1 MLRRNLNFQ
10 KTFSFGVFLFGRRS
24 VEMGEVWTSCFVLLA
39 GLCGL
44 GFGHNTNTCEEVRKV
59 FQLRQIGPNQLLP
72 LSPRAG
78 SDLQVCSSKNLTC
91 CTKKMEEKY
100 QVAARRDIQNL
111 LQMSSTSLKFLISRN
126 VAAFQETFELLMRQA
141 ENHTNA
147 VLQGLHH
154 SMADQAAGPVRELF
168 TDISLFLLGSELSV
182 DELVQRFFDALFP
195 VVYNHLIYPGPGE
208 ISPGYAECVRSS
220 RRNVRPFGGTPELLA
235 FQITRSGVF
244 GKLLLQALHLGIEVI
259 NTTDHLQ
266 LSRECRRALLKMHYC
281 PHCQGLTQSKPCMG
295 YCLNV
300 MRGCLASMAEIDAHW
315 REFVRSLEGLSARM
329 QGPQDLEQVL
339 LGVHALLRDA
349 VRHAQKSGP
358 RFSAQVHKVCGTPS
372 RKPTQSGSIQLSS
385 SSSSSKDSIPLKAPV
400 RVFGDSLAVRRSC
413 GEEVRKKAGQRRGRS
428 FTTILATAQIRRLV
442 KNVWLLIKS
451 DITIET
457 HHQVTIDFSLV
468 WLKQHSKAA
477 KCIPGKIYTLRV
489 VGNGIKAQ
497 SGNPEVK
504 VKDADPVI
512 NQIID
517 KLKHINQLLQGKSIP
532 KLGSLDQIETGSGD
546 AEGRYSGDCDDED
559 GCGGSGG
566 GDVKRKV
573 SRVSKMS
580 PDATGDHRHHH
591 HYHHHPPVE
600 DAATEGRSTGQR
612 LTGAV
617 WVLILPCLH
626 MLPAM

>member
-1 MLRRNLNFQ
+1 MGALWTNCI
-10 KTFSFGVFLFGRRS
+10 FLL
-24 VEMGEVWTSCFVLLA
+24 VCC
-39 GLCGL
+39 CGS
-44 GFGHNTNTCEEVRKV
+44 GFGSPNKCDEVRKV
-59 FQLRQIGPNQLLP
+59 FQLRQIGPSQLLP
-72 LSPRAG
+72 VSPRPG
-78 SDLQVCSSKNLTC
+78 SDLQVCMSKNLTC

-111 LQMSSTSLKFLISRN
+111 IQMSSTSLKFLISRN
-126 VAAFQETFELLMRQA
+126 VAAFQETFEVLMRQA
-141 ENHTNA
+141 ENHTIA
-147 VLQGLHH
+147 TLQESYR

-168 TDISLFLLGSELSV
+168 TDIGLFLLGSELSV
-182 DELVQRFFDALFP
+182 DDLVQRFFDALFP
-195 VVYNHLIYPGPGE
+195 LVYNHLINPGLSD

-220 RRNVRPFGGTPELLA
+220 SREVRPFGGAPGQLA
-235 FQITRSGVF
+235 DQISRSGVS

-315 REFVRSLEGLSARM
+315 REFVRSLEGLSVRM

-339 LGVHALLRDA
+339 LGVHTLLHDA
-349 VRHAQKSGP
+349 VGQAQKNGP
-358 RFSAQVHKVCGTPS
+358 RLSAQVHKLCGPVS
-372 RKPTQSGSIQLSS
+372 RKPAQSVSIQHSS
-385 SSSSSKDSIPLKAPV
+385 SSRESIPLKGPIKV
-400 RVFGDSLAVRRSC
+400 SGDSLAVRRRDFLNSLRHYRTYYGGLADQLCVSELVFGDGLSC
-413 GEEVRKKAGQRRGRS
+413 WNG
-428 FTTILATAQIRRLV
+428 TDIV
-442 KNVWLLIKS
+442 KS
-451 DITIET
+451 
-457 HHQVTIDFSLV
+457 
-468 WLKQHSKAA
+468 
-477 KCIPGKIYTLRV
+477 YTLRV

-497 SGNPEVK
+497 SANPEVK
-504 VKDADPVI
+504 VKEADPVI

-546 AEGRYSGDCDDED
+546 AEGHYSGDCDDED
-559 GCGGSGG
+559 GCVGSGG
-566 GDVKRKV
+566 GEVKRKV

-580 PDATGDHRHHH
+580 PDVSGDHKHHH

-600 DAATEGRSTGQR
+600 DSEMEGRSRGLR
-612 LTGAV
+612 LTGAI

-626 MLPAM
+626 MLLAL

>member
-1 MLRRNLNFQ
+1 
-10 KTFSFGVFLFGRRS
+10 
-24 VEMGEVWTSCFVLLA
+24 MGEVWTSCCVLLA
-39 GLCGL
+39 ALCGL
-44 GFGHNTNTCEEVRKV
+44 GFGLNPNTCEEVRKV
-59 FQLRQIGPNQLLP
+59 FQLRQIGPIQLSP

-126 VAAFQETFELLMRQA
+126 VAAFQETFELLMRHA
-141 ENHTNA
+141 ENHTIA

-195 VVYNHLIYPGPGE
+195 VVYSHLINPGPGE

-220 RRNVRPFGGTPELLA
+220 RRDVRPFGGAPGLLA
-235 FQITRSGVF
+235 DQIARSGVS

-281 PHCQGLTQSKPCMG
+281 PHCQGLTESKPCMG

-315 REFVRSLEGLSARM
+315 REFVHSLEGLSARM

-349 VRHAQKSGP
+349 VGHAQKSGP
-358 RFSAQVHKVCGTPS
+358 RLSAQVHKLCGTPS
-372 RKPTQSGSIQLSS
+372 RKPTQLVSIQLSS
-385 SSSSSKDSIPLKAPV
+385 SSSKDSVPLKAPV
-400 RVFGDSLAVRRSC
+400 RPLGDSLAVRRRDFLSSMRHYRTYYGGLADQLCVSELVFGDGQSC
-413 GEEVRKKAGQRRGRS
+413 WNG
-428 FTTILATAQIRRLV
+428 TDIV
-442 KNVWLLIKS
+442 KS
-451 DITIET
+451 
-457 HHQVTIDFSLV
+457 
-468 WLKQHSKAA
+468 
-477 KCIPGKIYTLRV
+477 YTLRV

-546 AEGRYSGDCDDED
+546 GEGRYSGDCDDED

-580 PDATGDHRHHH
+580 PDVTGDHRHHH
-591 HYHHHPPVE
+591 HYHHPPVE
-600 DAATEGRSTGQR
+600 DSEMEGRSRALR

-617 WVLILPCLH
+617 WVLMLPCLH
-626 MLPAM
+626 MLPAL